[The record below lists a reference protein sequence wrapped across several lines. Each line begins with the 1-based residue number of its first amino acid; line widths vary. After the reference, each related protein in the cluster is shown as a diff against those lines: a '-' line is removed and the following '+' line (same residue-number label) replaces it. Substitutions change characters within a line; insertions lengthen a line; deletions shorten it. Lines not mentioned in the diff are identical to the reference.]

1 VVPTTGETPYAHAGV
16 WPVWIL
22 TALAALAAV
31 LRRRDKKGEA
41 AASPLSRVNQRRR
54 RSTAARAASAVRIP
68 FFIAFA
74 CYFPLPSPQTLL
86 RQRAGTRFWHDDC

>member
-1 VVPTTGETPYAHAGV
+1 MDSDGAGC
-16 WPVWIL
+16 P
-22 TALAALAAV
+22 
-31 LRRRDKKGEA
+31 GGG
-41 AASPLSRVNQRRR
+41 AASPTLIHPAKR
-54 RSTAARAASAVRIP
+54 RSGCFA